1 MVFLFIYFMLNAW
14 LVLKVLGEIKPMRKP
29 SCQLLLETC
38 TDHRLVFLVIAV
50 IFFAGGQIFDFIASV
65 HICNG
70 VHGKID
76 GSLFQTFCTLI
87 AVIMVWVFWSSITED
102 DWPTPAEGE
111 QPYQEVTENRP
122 HVATLA

>member
-1 MVFLFIYFMLNAW
+1 VFLL
-14 LVLKVLGEIKPMRKP
+14 
-29 SCQLLLETC
+29 
-38 TDHRLVFLVIAV
+38 IAV

-70 VHGKID
+70 VDGKID
-76 GSLFQTFCTLI
+76 GSLFQTLCTLI
-87 AVIMVWVFWSSITED
+87 AVTMIWVFWSSITED
-102 DWPTPAEGE
+102 DWPTPQEGE